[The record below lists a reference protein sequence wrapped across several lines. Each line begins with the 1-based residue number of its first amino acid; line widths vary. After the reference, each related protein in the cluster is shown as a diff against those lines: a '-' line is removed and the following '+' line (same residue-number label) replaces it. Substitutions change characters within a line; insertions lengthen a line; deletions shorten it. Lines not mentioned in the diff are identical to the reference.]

1 MLDVQLYIVGKRFSV
16 AEARQHLADV
26 LDLAEK
32 GAEVEIERRGV
43 RYIVKADKPVAR
55 AGRRRRAPR
64 VAIADTAVE
73 AGAWTWN
80 LEADGLR
87 FQDTRRRKP

>member
-1 MLDVQLYIVGKRFSV
+1 MNVQLYIVGKRFSV

-55 AGRRRRAPR
+55 ASRRRRAPR
-64 VAIADTAVE
+64 VEIADAAVE
-73 AGAWTWN
+73 AGAWTWTM
-80 LEADGLR
+80 EAEGLR

>member
-1 MLDVQLYIVGKRFSV
+1 MMSKRFSV
-16 AEARQHLADV
+16 AEARQHLAEV

-43 RYIVKADKPVAR
+43 RYIVKADKPGVR
-55 AGRRRRAPR
+55 ASRRRRAPR
-64 VAIADTAVE
+64 FEIADAAVE
-73 AGAWTWN
+73 AGTWTWS
-80 LEADGLR
+80 LEKEGLR